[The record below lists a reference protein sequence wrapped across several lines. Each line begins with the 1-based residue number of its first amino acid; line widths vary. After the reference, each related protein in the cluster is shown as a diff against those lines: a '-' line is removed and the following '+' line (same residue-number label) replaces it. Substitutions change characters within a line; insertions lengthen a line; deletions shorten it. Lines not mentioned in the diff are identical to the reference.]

1 VRVSK
6 QAITTT
12 RIILHLIQHGGE
24 ATRAD
29 LQTLTGL
36 HRNSLTMYLHGINV
50 GGYPLYIGKK
60 YVRILDCDEW
70 EHRTP
75 LPPASEE

>member
-1 VRVSK
+1 MRVSK

-12 RIILHLIQHGGE
+12 RIILHLIQNGGE

-36 HRNSLTMYLHGINV
+36 HRNSLTMYLYGINV

-60 YVRILDCDEW
+60 YVRILTAEDI